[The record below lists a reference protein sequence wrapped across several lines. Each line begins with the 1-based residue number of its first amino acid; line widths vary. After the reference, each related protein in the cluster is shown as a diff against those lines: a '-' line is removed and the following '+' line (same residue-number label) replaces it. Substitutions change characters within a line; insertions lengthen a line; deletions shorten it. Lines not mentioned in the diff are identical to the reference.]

1 MTRPDF
7 DALVAAAETASVD
20 GWGFAW
26 LDGRAT
32 EERPS
37 WGYAGLLAGRL
48 GAAHAVLDVQTGG
61 AEVFS
66 EALDRASGRPA
77 TIAATDSWPPNLAIA
92 ARNLARHGG
101 SVVAVP
107 DAGPL
112 PFRSATFDLVSSRHP
127 VVAPWAEISRVLAP
141 GSHYFAQHVGSGSN
155 RELTDFMM
163 GPQPVS
169 GARSTARANAD
180 ATANG
185 LAIVDLREETL
196 RVEFLDVGAVVW
208 FLRNVIWTVPDFS
221 VERYRD
227 RLVAMH
233 EHIGREGSFVSHAPR
248 VLIDAVKVPGPA
260 DPG

>member
-1 MTRPDF
+1 VTGPGF
-7 DALVAAAETASVD
+7 DALVAEAETESVD

-37 WGYAGLLAGRL
+37 WGYARLLAERIGTARS
-48 GAAHAVLDVQTGG
+48 VLDVQTGG

-66 EALDRASGRPA
+66 EALDRASARPA
-77 TIAATDSWPPNLAIA
+77 TVVATDSWPPNLAIA
-92 ARNLARHGG
+92 AGNLAARGG

-112 PFRSATFDLVSSRHP
+112 PFRTAIFDLVCSRHP
-127 VVAPWAEISRVLAP
+127 VVTPWSEIARVLVP
-141 GSHYFAQHVGSGSN
+141 GGRYLAQHVGSGSN

-163 GPQPVS
+163 DPQPVS
-169 GARSTARANAD
+169 GARTTARARAD
-180 ATANG
+180 AAAHG
-185 LAIVDLREETL
+185 LRIVDLREETL
-196 RVEFLDVGAVVW
+196 RVEFFDVGAVVW
-208 FLRNVIWTVPDFS
+208 FLRKVIWTVPDFS
-221 VERYRD
+221 VQSYRD

-248 VLIDAVKVPGPA
+248 FLIDAVKPVDG
-260 DPG
+260 